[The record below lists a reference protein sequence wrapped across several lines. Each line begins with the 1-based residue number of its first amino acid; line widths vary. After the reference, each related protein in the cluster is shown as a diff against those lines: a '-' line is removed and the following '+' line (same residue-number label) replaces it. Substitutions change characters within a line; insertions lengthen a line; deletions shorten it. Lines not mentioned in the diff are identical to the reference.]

1 MTIEVEVS
9 RPHYHPDKDNGYTK
23 KRDLSVP
30 PHWVANER
38 VEKDGVSYA
47 VVMPPREKELYE
59 DRQELHVHFPEYLP
73 VVINDQQYWMKVKVQ
88 PGEYFEPKIH
98 IDDVE
103 AKEFNINPGDKGICL
118 IESN

>member
-1 MTIEVEVS
+1 MKVEVS

-47 VVMPPREKELYE
+47 VVMPPRPQELYE
-59 DRQELHVHFPEYLP
+59 MEQPVHIHIPERVMITVNGIQMLA
-73 VVINDQQYWMKVKVQ
+73 KVKVQ
-88 PGEYFEPKIH
+88 QGEVFAPVVHFDH
-98 IDDVE
+98 ITAEKLNIKGGEE
-103 AKEFNINPGDKGICL
+103 ATL
-118 IESN
+118 